1 MLFLSIRKRD
11 FFILKNGPER
21 LQDTKEKFDV
31 IITAEERVY
40 DQVFMSLRTHV
51 LVMFYW
57 PLTGWSDNNGR
68 IIEHISD
75 SKKDR

>member
-40 DQVFMSLRTHV
+40 DQVFMSLRT
-51 LVMFYW
+51 
-57 PLTGWSDNNGR
+57 
-68 IIEHISD
+68 
-75 SKKDR
+75 